1 MPRLKSSRKRL
12 RQARKANMRNKSV
25 RSLLRSSMKKVR
37 LSSSKSDAEA
47 LLPQVVSVI
56 DRTSRK
62 GVIHRNA
69 AARYKSQLAH
79 RVNAM
84 PA

>member
-1 MPRLKSSRKRL
+1 LPRLKSSRKRL
-12 RQARKANMRNKSV
+12 RQAQKANLRNKSV
-25 RSLLRSSMKKVR
+25 RSLLRTSIKKVR
-37 LSSSKSDAEA
+37 LASSKAEAEA

-56 DRTSRK
+56 DRTTRK

-79 RVNAM
+79 KVNAM

>member
-12 RQARKANMRNKSV
+12 RQAQKANLRNKSV
-25 RSLLRSSMKKVR
+25 RSLLRTSIKKVR
-37 LSSSKSDAEA
+37 LASSKAEAEA

-56 DRTSRK
+56 DRTTRK

-79 RVNAM
+79 KVNAM